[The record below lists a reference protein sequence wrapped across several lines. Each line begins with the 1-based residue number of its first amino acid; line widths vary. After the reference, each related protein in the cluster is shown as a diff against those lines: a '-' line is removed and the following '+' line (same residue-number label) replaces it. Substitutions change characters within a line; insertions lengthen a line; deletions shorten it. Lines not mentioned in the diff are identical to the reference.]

1 MSGVDDEDGDAEKN
15 KKLKAE
21 NVWNAVKVYRFYV
34 TLIFDI
40 SYILKKLYTINYI
53 YFFTAFRIIN

>member
-34 TLIFDI
+34 TLIFYI
-40 SYILKKLYTINYI
+40 LYILKKLYTINYI